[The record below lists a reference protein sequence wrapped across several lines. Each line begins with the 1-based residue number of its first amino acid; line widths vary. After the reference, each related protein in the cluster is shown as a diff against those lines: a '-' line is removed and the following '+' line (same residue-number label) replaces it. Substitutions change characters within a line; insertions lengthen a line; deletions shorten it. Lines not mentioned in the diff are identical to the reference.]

1 MSTWRRVKFC
11 LLISLLAS
19 APLAFYF
26 VWLGIFLPGGSPD
39 PGAAFFFLGL
49 ALAAGFAAGLLFSI
63 RLDRQVDAI
72 IDYCHQLTLS
82 DSGQPVLPADGLGE
96 LGRLAITVQYM
107 RDALVDFMSLY
118 RRFFEAAPDM
128 FLTLSPVGGRI
139 LDANQAFSRTLGLLS
154 SEVLGHK
161 VEEFVELEQGWDAVL
176 QGLEGLHKGHIR
188 TYGSTIKIEASV
200 SREYGP
206 KGQQWVLGAMLRD
219 VTRREE
225 LHRQI
230 LAKSTA
236 LENALKEIRSVEGL
250 KDQFLTTLSHEL
262 KTPMV
267 SLKGFLDLL
276 KKGGVSA
283 SEQQHYLDICWRN
296 MLKLEKQIND
306 LLDLARLSRGSE
318 QFEMLPVDLA
328 ALVNTEAEN
337 LRPLADANKVTIA
350 VNAVSGVKV
359 KGNPEKLT
367 QLVDNLLLNAVKYNK
382 EGGEVRAAFEDL
394 GDKVRLVVSD
404 SGIGMDR
411 EHLGKIFNRFYR
423 ADVSGTGRI
432 EGLGIGLSLVQEI
445 VHLHKGDISVESQP
459 GVGTSFTVELESAQ

>member
-1 MSTWRRVKFC
+1 LSTWRRFKFC
-11 LLISLLAS
+11 LAMSFLAS
-19 APLAFYF
+19 APLALYMGWQGLL
-26 VWLGIFLPGGSPD
+26 VPGGLVSA
-39 PGAAFFFLGL
+39 GTSFFFLGL
-49 ALAAGFAAGLLFSI
+49 ALAGGFAAGLLLSH
-63 RLDRQVDAI
+63 RLERQVDLI
-72 IDYCHQLTLS
+72 IDYCHRLTLS
-82 DSGQPVLPADGLGE
+82 DPGHPVLPARNLGE

-128 FLTLSPVGGRI
+128 FLTLSPAGGRI

-154 SEVLGHK
+154 SEVLGHR
-161 VEEFVELEQGWDAVL
+161 VHEFVELERGWDAVL
-176 QGLEGLHKGHIR
+176 QGLEGLHKGQMR
-188 TYGSTIKIEASV
+188 TYDATIKIEASV

-236 LENALKEIRSVEGL
+236 LENALKEIKSVEGL

-276 KKGGVSA
+276 KQGGVEEA
-283 SEQQHYLDICWRN
+283 ERRRYLDICWRN
-296 MLKLEKQIND
+296 LLKLEKQIND
-306 LLDLARLSRGSE
+306 LLDLARLSQGGE

-328 ALVNTEAEN
+328 DLVCTEAEN
-337 LRPLADANKVTIA
+337 LRPLADSNRVSIA
-350 VNAVSGVKV
+350 VNFSGRFMVR
-359 KGNPEKLT
+359 GNPEKLT
-367 QLVDNLLLNAVKYNK
+367 QLVDNLLLNAVKYNR
-382 EGGEVRAAFEDL
+382 EGGEVEATFEDL
-394 GDKVRLVVSD
+394 GDKRRLIVSD
-404 SGIGMDR
+404 SGVGMDR
-411 EHLGKIFNRFYR
+411 EHLSKIFNRFYR

-445 VHLHKGDISVESQP
+445 VRLHEGDISVESQP
-459 GVGTSFTVELESAQ
+459 GVGTSFTVDLEPAP

>member
-11 LLISLLAS
+11 LLMPLLAS
-19 APLAFYF
+19 APLALY
-26 VWLGIFLPGGSPD
+26 LGWRMLALSDGMAEL
-39 PGAAFFFLGL
+39 GAGFFFLGM
-49 ALAAGFAAGLLFSI
+49 ALACGFWAGLWLSI
-63 RLDRQVDAI
+63 RRERQVDDI
-72 IDYCHQLTLS
+72 IEYCNQLTLS
-82 DSGQPVLPADGLGE
+82 EPGHPVLPAGDLGD

-154 SEVLGHK
+154 SEVLGK
-161 VEEFVELEQGWDAVL
+161 PVEEFVELEQGWEAVL
-176 QGLEGLHKGHIR
+176 QGMEGLHKGQMR
-188 TYGSTIKIEASV
+188 TYGAVIKIEASV

-236 LENALKEIRSVEGL
+236 LENALKEIKSVEGL

-276 KKGGVSA
+276 KKGGVDE
-283 SEQQHYLDICWRN
+283 SERRRYLDICWRN
-296 MLKLEKQIND
+296 LLKLEKQIND
-306 LLDLARLSRGSE
+306 LLDLARLSQGSE

-328 ALVNTEAEN
+328 SLVSTEAEN
-337 LRPLADANKVTIA
+337 LRPLADANKVSIA
-350 VNAVSGVKV
+350 VNPASQITVL
-359 KGNPEKLT
+359 GNPEKLT

-382 EGGEVRAAFEDL
+382 EGGEVQVAFEDL
-394 GDKVRLVVSD
+394 GSKKRVIITD

-445 VHLHKGDISVESQP
+445 VQLHKGDISVESQP
-459 GVGTSFTVELESAQ
+459 GEGTSFTVELESAP